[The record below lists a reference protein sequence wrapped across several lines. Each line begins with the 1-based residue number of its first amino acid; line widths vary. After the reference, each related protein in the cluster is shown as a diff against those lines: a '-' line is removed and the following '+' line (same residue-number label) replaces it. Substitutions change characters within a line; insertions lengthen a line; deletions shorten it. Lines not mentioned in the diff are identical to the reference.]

1 MTFILKPEALQTR
14 SLGLSAICCLILF
27 AAVPLKAQDNT
38 DAVDRTLPNITVY
51 GIVPEDINNTP
62 GAATRL
68 TDEQMEA
75 FRPYTLHDALDF
87 TPGVRTIDDDVLG
100 RRSGIGIRGAPS
112 RRSRKTLLL
121 EDGAPINGTS
131 YLDPSAHYTPPMDRL
146 EAIDVL
152 KGTGH
157 VVHGPL
163 NNHGIIN
170 FRTKRAT
177 ETPQTDIDL
186 SAGSNDTYKGH
197 IMHRRTEGDVGIVL
211 SYTGLHADG
220 VFDIEETEYHDV
232 FGSVDWEIN
241 DKHNLYTS
249 FLYFRETSNGYDESN
264 LLPAEFERSPDNK
277 GNRLITFGG
286 ETTATGWGQ
295 QHHEISVE
303 YFKLNMLH
311 NFQITD
317 NLSMANRVFAHD
329 LARPRLTVD
338 PEEIEFDPDSAV
350 LDFDAGGGLPF
361 LAGVQGEMVGRE
373 RLYRTYGV
381 ESRMEYANLN
391 ALGLNHN
398 LLWGVR
404 YERQL
409 QDDRRGGGEEGEILD
424 FNNRGTLTRDVELQ
438 GWATSFFIKDAIEHG
453 DWTITPGVRVEY
465 YEQKRHRQFI
475 AEHDER
481 LRPTLTTDRTLAL
494 PSISFFYDGFEQTQV
509 FANVGRGYTPGFAR
523 TADSDDFPL
532 KPETGINSQVG
543 LRSSAIKGVTLE
555 FAGFY
560 NIINNTIVQLPF
572 TSDFQNI
579 YINAADSESYGMDL
593 GLRFDSNAHTD
604 SAYNWYSEIAYN
616 YTLAEFTE
624 DPIDDD
630 GNRVPIDGNRVPEIP
645 KNAGSFTLGLAHDS
659 GWDISATISHF
670 GSFFT
675 DLSNT
680 QALTVANEDGEILAA
695 GDELEIREPIVLGRV
710 PSHTLL
716 SARASYTPANMDNV
730 TFWVQGRNLTDKLYI
745 VDLENGMRP
754 GAELTVTGGVRFS
767 F

>member
-1 MTFILKPEALQTR
+1 MTFILKPEALQIR
-14 SLGLSAICCLILF
+14 SLGLPATCCLFLL

-68 TDEQMEA
+68 TGEQIEA

-87 TPGVRTIDDDVLG
+87 SPGVRTIDDDVLG

-131 YLDPSAHYTPPMDRL
+131 YLDPSAHYTPPTDRL

-177 ETPQTDIDL
+177 ETPVTDIDL

-211 SYTGLHADG
+211 SYTGMHADG
-220 VFDIEETEYHDV
+220 VFDIEEMEYHDA

-241 DKHNLYTS
+241 DKHSLYAS

-264 LLPAEFERSPDNK
+264 LLPAEFERAPRNK
-277 GNRLITFGG
+277 ANRLITYGG

-303 YFKLNMLH
+303 YIKLNLLH

-329 LARPRLTVD
+329 LERPRLTVD
-338 PEEIEFDPDSAV
+338 PEEIEFDPNSAV

-361 LAGVQGEMVGRE
+361 TEGVEGEMVGRE
-373 RLYRTYGV
+373 RLYRTYGA
-381 ESRMEYANLN
+381 ESRMEYANLE
-391 ALGLNHN
+391 AFGLNHN
-398 LLWGVR
+398 LQWGVR

-409 QDDRRGGGEEGEILD
+409 QDDRRGLGEDGEILD
-424 FNNRGTLTRDVELQ
+424 FSNRGVLTRDVELQ
-438 GWATSFFIKDAIEHG
+438 GSAISGYIKDAIEHG

-475 AEHDER
+475 AEYDER
-481 LRPTLTTDRTLAL
+481 LRPTLTTDHTLAL
-494 PSISFFYDGFEQTQV
+494 PSISFLYDGFEQTQV

-523 TADSDDFPL
+523 TADDDDFPL

-560 NIINNTIVQLPF
+560 NIINNTIVQLPY
-572 TSDFQNI
+572 TDDFQNI
-579 YINAADSESYGMDL
+579 YINAADSESYGIDL
-593 GLRFDSNAHTD
+593 GLRFDSNAHTN
-604 SAYNWYSEIAYN
+604 SAYNLYSQIAYN

-624 DPIDDD
+624 DPADDE

-675 DLSNT
+675 DLFNT

-754 GAELTVTGGVRFS
+754 GAELTVTGGVRLRF
-767 F
+767 